1 MSGRSPFEVQLSPE
15 DSAVLEERMSSRTT
29 APAEVPRACI
39 VLLAAHGGQNVDI
52 AQRVEASMWRRN
64 GARAFARRGPRGLR
78 VRPRSGRPRRVGAAV
93 VAGIKAANHPSD
105 VTFRH
110 GGARSSWPPR
120 RDAKGRARRIDFV
133 LDGAPLVVGGGN
145 QVMALPVL
153 DLPARLRLRSKS
165 DVRPRPP
172 LALLRRRGTPPERLR
187 DLGQREVLAPGA
199 QALPPQPRSRSK
211 GHPVG
216 RVRVRGPNAP
226 ESARRCSKPPRPS
239 SKRSLQRHGASAALF
254 VAKSRS
260 RFVSAK
266 SSITTR

>member
-1 MSGRSPFEVQLSPE
+1 
-15 DSAVLEERMSSRTT
+15 
-29 APAEVPRACI
+29 
-39 VLLAAHGGQNVDI
+39 
-52 AQRVEASMWRRN
+52 MWRRN

-153 DLPARLRLRSKS
+153 DLPAQPRLRSKS

-187 DLGQREVLAPGA
+187 DLGQREVLAHGYAGEAFGA
-199 QALPPQPRSRSK
+199 LSNCHTPLITVVAQTQDGQPSQVDRTGAGAVVGADPSASAHPCAATTPQRRRAKWEILRSTL
-211 GHPVG
+211 G
-216 RVRVRGPNAP
+216 R
-226 ESARRCSKPPRPS
+226 SAR
-239 SKRSLQRHGASAALF
+239 
-254 VAKSRS
+254 
-260 RFVSAK
+260 
-266 SSITTR
+266 